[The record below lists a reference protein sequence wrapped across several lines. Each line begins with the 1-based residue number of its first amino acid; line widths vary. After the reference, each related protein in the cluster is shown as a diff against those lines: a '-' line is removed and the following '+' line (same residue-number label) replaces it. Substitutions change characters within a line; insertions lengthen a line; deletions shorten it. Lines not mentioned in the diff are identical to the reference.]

1 MKKCIF
7 CALSAVVFP
16 TFVLLSPLAQA
27 DPNYINFM
35 SGATFQMGDSL
46 NEGESDE
53 FPVHTV
59 SLNAFAIGKYE
70 ITNGQYCEFLNSL
83 WQAGQ
88 ITLLNSGVRDSLTGT
103 GYCVL
108 FCDPYKPNDP
118 SKITRSRIAFNTSN
132 NTFYALTIRGRSL
145 VNDPMCYVRWHGA
158 AAYCN
163 WRSQQEGLQQC
174 YDTTT
179 WVCDYSKSGYRL
191 PTEAE
196 WEYAARGG
204 LSGTRFPCGNI
215 ITHDLANYFSSE
227 SYWYDQSE
235 TRGFHPAWIN
245 EIHFEPYTSP
255 VGYFPAEGFGLYD
268 MTGNMQ
274 EWCNDWYA
282 ADYYANS
289 PANNP
294 TGPAT
299 GSNAVTRGGH
309 YGNDAY
315 YCRTANRSSRTRES
329 YGYVGFRMVYSTPA
343 PSCPSADLT
352 GNCFVDME
360 DLALFALEWLQDD
373 CVTPDW
379 CGKAD
384 IDTSGKVNFLDFA
397 IMASQWFTGN
407 Q

>member
-1 MKKCIF
+1 MKSLKNAF
-7 CALSAVVFP
+7 FLVAV
-16 TFVLLSPLAQA
+16 LAMAGSVQA
-27 DPNYINFM
+27 DVFNLCTDNIDLT
-35 SGATFQMGDSL
+35 SGITFQMGDSL
-46 NEGESDE
+46 NEGDSDE

-59 SLNAFAIGKYE
+59 SLNAFSMGTYE

-88 ITLLNSGVRDSLTGT
+88 ITIYNNAVKYSLTDT
-103 GYCVL
+103 RYCVL
-108 FCDPYKPNDP
+108 FCDPYHPNDP
-118 SKITRSRIAFNTSN
+118 SKVTRSRISFNTSN
-132 NTFYALTIRGRSL
+132 NTFYALTIRGRYL
-145 VNDPMCYVRWHGA
+145 VNDPMIFVTWYGA

-215 ITHDLANYFSSE
+215 IKHNLANYFSSE
-227 SYWYDQSE
+227 EYSYDQSD
-235 TRGFHPAWIN
+235 TRGFHPTWIN
-245 EIHFEPYTSP
+245 EIHFEPYTST
-255 VGYFPAEGFGLYD
+255 VGYFPAEGFSLYD
-268 MTGNMQ
+268 MTGNMH

-289 PANNP
+289 PATNP

-299 GSNAVTRGGH
+299 GSNAVVRGG
-309 YGNDAY
+309 AY
-315 YCRTANRSSRTRES
+315 NSTAYECRTANRYSFAPNSA
-329 YGYVGFRMVYSTPA
+329 GYVGFRMLYPTPA

-352 GNCFVDME
+352 SNCFVDMM
-360 DLALFALEWLQDD
+360 DLALFASQWLQDD

-384 IDTSGKVNFLDFA
+384 IDTSGSVNFQDFI
-397 IMASQWFTGN
+397 IMASQWLTGN
-407 Q
+407 